1 MRKRT
6 SSDIRFETAKTKQFF
21 SEIKRNVQLKAMKE
35 QLQHLI
41 QKYSEGKLNL
51 KEHIDLSEQLS
62 DRQNQVAKEILNEDW
77 ESQFYLESLPVKDLN
92 PILDRVHHHIRLTER
107 DKSVRISWVQGFQR
121 VAAILIVPL
130 LLSFLGYFYY
140 QFKSPA
146 SPVSFAEI
154 QCPMGVR
161 TKFQLPD
168 GSTGYLNSGSR
179 LKYPVQFIG
188 ERKVELSGEA
198 FFDVVHNAEI
208 PFHVN
213 TKNLDIKVL
222 GTTFNVIANE
232 EEQTEEIVLQTGK
245 VDVSSKNGEQLAV
258 MKPNEQLTLN
268 IEKQTTTKNEVEASQ
283 YTTWKEGKLV
293 FRNEDML
300 QVARRLSR
308 WYNVEVV
315 VDDRMLDTYTF
326 HATFADEPLDEVLK
340 LLSITTPLSFNE
352 VKRESNQQGVF
363 QKRKIVLSINQ
374 SKISHFK

>member
-1 MRKRT
+1 
-6 SSDIRFETAKTKQFF
+6 
-21 SEIKRNVQLKAMKE
+21 MKE

-51 KEHIDLSEQLS
+51 KEQINLSEQLADS
-62 DRQNQVAKEILNEDW
+62 ENHIAEEVLNIDW
-77 ESQFYLESLPVKDLN
+77 NSQLDSKLNYKKDFN
-92 PILDRVHHHIRLTER
+92 PILDRVHHHIRLNESN
-107 DKSVRISWVQGFQR
+107 KSVRINWVQGFQR
-121 VAAILIVPL
+121 VAAILIIPL
-130 LLSFLGYFYY
+130 LLSFLGYFHF
-140 QFKSPA
+140 QSKPSA

-188 ERKVELSGEA
+188 ERKVELTGEA
-198 FFDVVHNAEI
+198 FFDVTHNPEM

-232 EEQTEEIVLQTGK
+232 DEQTEEIVLQTGK
-245 VDVSSKNGEQLAV
+245 VDVSSKSGKQLTV
-258 MKPNEQLTLN
+258 MAPNQQLTLN
-268 IEKQTTTKNEVEASQ
+268 IEKQTITKAEVEASQ
-283 YTTWKEGKLV
+283 YSTWKEGKLV
-293 FRNEDML
+293 FRNENMQ

-308 WYNVEVV
+308 WYNAEVII
-315 VDDRMLDTYTF
+315 DDRMLDTYTF

-340 LLSITTPLSFNE
+340 LLSITTPLSFKE
-352 VKRESNQQGVF
+352 EKRESNQQGVF
-363 QKRKIVLSINQ
+363 QKRKIVLRIDQ
-374 SKISHFK
+374 SKINHFK